1 MLNSIAM
8 FGPLSVNQSVWC
20 APTSRTLVMVEL
32 QQSKRINPPNRVRRV
47 SINVDVA
54 SQSDRVLA
62 NEPLAA
68 RIIVPMPVIDERGA
82 ADAAISF
89 I

>member
-54 SQSDRVLA
+54 SQSDRILGHEA
-62 NEPLAA
+62 PRT
-68 RIIVPMPVIDERGA
+68 RIVIPIPVIDERGA